1 MKSLYHCFVVKY
13 ICKRKQVYEN
23 KLSYCSEN
31 REMLLESCQMLEN
44 GQFWRNRELREHVA
58 VVEHKIAPTIVLKN
72 STYLNVFTRKWLQA
86 HIWIY
91 KDRIIYVG
99 QKLPKNTEGTE
110 MVDCTGQY
118 LVPGYI
124 EPHAHPFLLHRP
136 EELACHGAKFGT
148 TTLINDNNQ
157 LLSLFDRQQAFALI
171 KDFDQLPVSM
181 FWWARY
187 DSQSMM
193 RNEDETFNM
202 TDILSWIDHPSVV
215 QGGELTSWPQLLAG
229 DDRLLYWIQETKKRK
244 KRVEGHFPGASESTL
259 TKLKLLGATADHESM
274 TGEEALKRL
283 ELGYHISLR
292 QSSIRPDLAKQLE
305 VILDNG
311 ITNFDQMM
319 FTTDGSAP
327 SFMKDGLI
335 NQCLAIAIEQ
345 GVPLME
351 AYRMASYNVAKYY
364 GLDDVIGSITPGR
377 LAHINVLYEKN
388 DPHPLSVLAKGEW
401 MVRDGV
407 EMETSTPI
415 EWEKYA
421 IRQAHYDFTLD
432 EDDLQFS
439 IPIGLKLE
447 NDVIMKPYAVDADI
461 TTGDLPQHT
470 KDAFLLLVD
479 RDGKWRV
486 NTIIHGFTEQLGA
499 LCSSYTTTNDIILIG
514 KKKTDMILAWERMK
528 EIGGGIVIVHE
539 GEVLFELP
547 LQIAGSMYGGGMS
560 TLIDKELQLTR
571 LLKEAGYAFHWPI
584 HNLLFLS
591 STHLPYI
598 RVTQQGL
605 VDVMK
610 REVIVP
616 ANMR

>member
-1 MKSLYHCFVVKY
+1 MVKCR
-13 ICKRKQVYEN
+13 CKRKQMYGV
-23 KLSYCSEN
+23 KDSYCSEN
-31 REMLLESCQMLEN
+31 RERLLESCQMLEN

-58 VVEHKIAPTIVLKN
+58 VVDHKIAPTIVFKN

-99 QKLPKNTEGTE
+99 NKLPENTDGSEII
-110 MVDCTGQY
+110 DCTGQY

-124 EPHAHPFLLHRP
+124 EPHSHPFQLYNP
-136 EELACHGAKFGT
+136 EELAHHGAKFGT

-157 LLSLFDRQQAFALI
+157 VLSLIDRQKAFDLL

-193 RNEDETFNM
+193 HKEEDIFNM
-202 TDILSWIDHPSVV
+202 SDILAWINHPSVV

-283 ELGYHISLR
+283 ELGYHVSLR
-292 QSSIRPDLAKQLE
+292 QSSIRPDLKKQLA
-305 VILDNG
+305 VILENEM
-311 ITNFDQMM
+311 TNFDQMM

-327 SFMKDGLI
+327 SFIKDGLI

-345 GVPLME
+345 GVPLSE
-351 AYRMASYNVAKYY
+351 AYRMASYNAAKYF
-364 GLDDVIGSITPGR
+364 GLDDVIGSIAPGR
-377 LAHINVLYEKN
+377 LAHINVLYEKD

-401 MVRDGV
+401 IVRDGV
-407 EMETSTPI
+407 EMDIPKQI
-415 EWEKYA
+415 DWAKYDISEA
-421 IRQAHYDFTLD
+421 KFDFDLD
-432 EDDLQFS
+432 DDDLQFS

-479 RDGKWRV
+479 RYGKWRV
-486 NTIIHGFTEQLGA
+486 NTVIHGFTEQLGA

-514 KKKTDMILAWERMK
+514 KKKPDMLLAWKRMK
-528 EIGGGIVIVHE
+528 EIGGGIVVAHNGKI
-539 GEVLFELP
+539 LFELP
-547 LQIAGSMYGGGMS
+547 LQLAGSMHRGGMA
-560 TLIDKELQLTR
+560 TLIDKEVQLTR
-571 LLKEAGYAFHWPI
+571 ILTEAGYAFKWPI

-598 RVTQQGL
+598 RVTQKGL